1 MSKELIQF
9 QNIIQLEIL
18 HRPSKKI
25 KSPYVADAVNKN
37 GDEFLVHTPGLGL
50 ADQCLPGSKIFATP
64 SKSKSSKTDYIAQSV
79 SVNERNYGKTLI
91 GANPHTAELIGKE
104 ILTSKNKSYY
114 DTNIKSHHHFYDE
127 GSKELTDIH
136 YSQIKLSKVP
146 VPPKGKKIKNLEV
159 VIRIQK

>member
-1 MSKELIQF
+1 MIISNNLKMYVQKLRSSNLRPTKQRLKICQF
-9 QNIIQLEIL
+9 LFDREKTFHFTVETLN
-18 HRPSKKI
+18 KKI
-25 KSPYVADAVNKN
+25 NKN
-37 GDEFLVHTPGLGL
+37 RATKVSL
-50 ADQCLPGSKIFATP
+50 ATIYNTVEAFTNAGYL
-64 SKSKSSKTDYIAQSV
+64 
-79 SVNERNYGKTLI
+79 
-91 GANPHTAELIGKE
+91 KE

-146 VPPKGKKIKNLEV
+146 TPPKGKKIKNLEV

>member
-1 MSKELIQF
+1 MINNDNLNTFVKKLRSSKLRPTKQRLKICQF
-9 QNIIQLEIL
+9 LFDRKKTFHFTVEIL
-18 HRPSKKI
+18 NKKI
-25 KSPYVADAVNKN
+25 NKSGTSKVS
-37 GDEFLVHTPGLGL
+37 L
-50 ADQCLPGSKIFATP
+50 ATIYNTVEAFTSAGYL
-64 SKSKSSKTDYIAQSV
+64 
-79 SVNERNYGKTLI
+79 
-91 GANPHTAELIGKE
+91 KE

-146 VPPKGKKIKNLEV
+146 IPPKGKKIKNLEV

>member
-1 MSKELIQF
+1 MANFMNQKNEIIKKLRSSGLRPTQQRVLIAKSLF
-9 QNIIQLEIL
+9 DSDKTFHFTVETLN
-18 HRPSKKI
+18 KKI
-25 KSPYVADAVNKN
+25 NKN
-37 GDEFLVHTPGLGL
+37 GATKISL
-50 ADQCLPGSKIFATP
+50 ATIYNTVEAFTSAGYL
-64 SKSKSSKTDYIAQSV
+64 
-79 SVNERNYGKTLI
+79 
-91 GANPHTAELIGKE
+91 KE

>member
-1 MSKELIQF
+1 MIISNNTKMYAQKLRSSNLRPTKQRLKICQF
-9 QNIIQLEIL
+9 LFNREKTFHFTVETLN
-18 HRPSKKI
+18 KKI
-25 KSPYVADAVNKN
+25 NKN
-37 GDEFLVHTPGLGL
+37 KGMKVSL
-50 ADQCLPGSKIFATP
+50 ATIYNTVEAFTSAGYL
-64 SKSKSSKTDYIAQSV
+64 
-79 SVNERNYGKTLI
+79 
-91 GANPHTAELIGKE
+91 KE

>member
-1 MSKELIQF
+1 MIISDNLKIYVQKLRSSNLRPTKQRLKICQF
-9 QNIIQLEIL
+9 LFDREKTFHFTVETLN
-18 HRPSKKI
+18 KKI
-25 KSPYVADAVNKN
+25 NKN
-37 GDEFLVHTPGLGL
+37 GSTKVSL
-50 ADQCLPGSKIFATP
+50 ATIYNTVEAFTSAGYL
-64 SKSKSSKTDYIAQSV
+64 
-79 SVNERNYGKTLI
+79 
-91 GANPHTAELIGKE
+91 KE

-136 YSQIKLSKVP
+136 YSQVKLSKVP

>member
-1 MSKELIQF
+1 MIIGDNLKMYVQKLRSSNLRPTKQRLKICQF
-9 QNIIQLEIL
+9 LFDRNKTFHFTVETLN
-18 HRPSKKI
+18 KKI
-25 KSPYVADAVNKN
+25 NKN
-37 GDEFLVHTPGLGL
+37 GATKVSL
-50 ADQCLPGSKIFATP
+50 ATIYNTIEAFTNAGYL
-64 SKSKSSKTDYIAQSV
+64 
-79 SVNERNYGKTLI
+79 
-91 GANPHTAELIGKE
+91 KE

-114 DTNIKSHHHFYDE
+114 DTNTKSHHHFYDE

>member
-1 MSKELIQF
+1 MIISNNLKMFVQKLRSSNLRPTKQRLKICQF
-9 QNIIQLEIL
+9 LFNREKTFHFTVETLN
-18 HRPSKKI
+18 KKI
-25 KSPYVADAVNKN
+25 NKN
-37 GDEFLVHTPGLGL
+37 KGTKVSL
-50 ADQCLPGSKIFATP
+50 ATIYNTVEAFTSAGYL
-64 SKSKSSKTDYIAQSV
+64 
-79 SVNERNYGKTLI
+79 
-91 GANPHTAELIGKE
+91 KE

-127 GSKELTDIH
+127 GSKELTDIN